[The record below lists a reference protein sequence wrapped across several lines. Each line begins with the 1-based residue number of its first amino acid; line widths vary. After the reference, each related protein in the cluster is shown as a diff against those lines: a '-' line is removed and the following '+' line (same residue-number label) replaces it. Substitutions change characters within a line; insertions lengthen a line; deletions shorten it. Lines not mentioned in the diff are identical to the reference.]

1 MKTMVRGLLAG
12 AMMVAGTMG
21 ALASPEGYWV
31 SASGESAYT
40 VAMCG
45 NGKAICVTLAWL
57 KDDPVNAKSW
67 PYLGKQLITNAKP
80 SRRGNEW
87 RGTIDY
93 FGDKLG
99 GTIRQVNDSQMEI
112 SGCKF
117 VFCKSFMLNRGQP
130 K

>member
-1 MKTMVRGLLAG
+1 MKTMFRGLLAG
-12 AMMVAGTMG
+12 AVMLAGTFG

-31 SASGESAYT
+31 SASGESAYS

-45 NGKAICVTLAWL
+45 DGTAICVTLAWL

-67 PYLGKQLITNAKP
+67 PYLGKQLISNARQ
-80 SRRGNEW
+80 SRRNEW
-87 RGTIDY
+87 RGAIDY
-93 FGDKLG
+93 FGDRLG
-99 GTIRQVNDSQMEI
+99 GTIKQISADQIEI

-117 VFCKSFMLNRGQP
+117 VFCKSFMLNRGEP